1 MIENM
6 KSNRKAGLKAIM
18 KSYAFTAVALLLF
31 IYPGFTEARNDGEKR
46 NNKYA
51 KTIEYIDELIQDE
64 MDSED
69 IVGLSIA
76 LVDDQEIVWAKG
88 YGMADLSRKLPA
100 TPNTV
105 YNLGSISEIL
115 TSPALMLLQEKGLID
130 IDQPVTKYIPEFA
143 MKSRFPDSKP
153 IKIRNLI
160 SHHSGIQSEMLK
172 GQYASK
178 PGDFPGL
185 LQLLKDEYVCYPPE
199 FVFSFSKAGLT
210 LLGILIERVSN
221 TDFHEFVEKNI
232 FEPASMNDSAFILS
246 ENVKSNLSK
255 GYDEDELEDKII
267 PSRDI
272 PADGLY
278 TSVSDLGKYM
288 MVFFNKGKAS
298 NRVVFKPETVEKI
311 LRPADRELPLD
322 LDLRQ
327 GSGWV
332 LSCLGEYLGYAGRI
346 AWHDDSSGAFKGR
359 IIMLL
364 DHKLGVAVLSNTRSA
379 TGSVQMIAVEA
390 IKSALEEKKGIKQP
404 EWVEPELDDSFPEA
418 YMKSCTGDY
427 ATSAG
432 VVTITRKGDD
442 LYAEAMGRKFLL
454 KPNANKNFSGRILLL
469 GFLRIKVGPLSS
481 LEFSFGNYQD
491 RDIIALHRFGER
503 FLAGEKIKPFKL
515 SDAWLKRLG
524 NYNVINNDQDLIY
537 IKSVRLVFEGGKFS
551 AYYKMNDDDEE
562 RERKVA
568 SMSASD
574 NEAYILGLGRHMGET
589 ISMEK
594 SEGRELLK
602 YSGYIFKKK

>member
-6 KSNRKAGLKAIM
+6 ESKRKAGLKAIM
-18 KSYAFTAVALLLF
+18 KGIVFTAAVLLLF
-31 IYPGFTEARNDGEKR
+31 IYPGFTEVRNDGEKR
-46 NNKYA
+46 SSKYA
-51 KTIEYIDELIQDE
+51 RIIEYIDELIQDE
-64 MDSED
+64 MDDEE
-69 IVGLSIA
+69 IVGLSIV

-88 YGMADLSRKLPA
+88 YGMADLSRKLRT
-100 TPNTV
+100 TPKTV
-105 YNLGSISEIL
+105 YNLGSISEIF
-115 TSPALMLLQEKGLID
+115 TSPAVMLLQEKGLID
-130 IDQPVTKYIPEFA
+130 VDQPVAKYIPEFA

-160 SHHSGIQSEMLK
+160 SHHSGIQSEILK
-172 GQYASK
+172 GQSAPK
-178 PGDFPGL
+178 PGAFSGL

-232 FEPASMNDSAFILS
+232 FEPASMNESAVILN
-246 ENVKSNLSK
+246 ENIKSNLSK
-255 GYDEDELEDKII
+255 GYGEDEIEDRII
-267 PSRDI
+267 SSRDI

-278 TSVSDLGKYM
+278 SSVSDLGKYM
-288 MVFFNKGKAS
+288 MVFFDKGKAL
-298 NRVVFKPETVEKI
+298 NRAVFKPETVERI
-311 LRPADRELPLD
+311 LNPADRELPLD

-332 LSCLGEYLGYAGRI
+332 LSCLGEYLGYAGKI
-346 AWHDDSSGAFKGR
+346 AWHDNSSGIFKGR

-379 TGSVQMIAVEA
+379 TGSVQMIAMEA

-418 YMKSCTGDY
+418 YMKSCVGDY

-432 VVTITRKGDD
+432 VVTVTRKGDD
-442 LYAEAMGRKFLL
+442 LYAEVMGRRILL

-469 GFLRIKVGPLSS
+469 GFLRIKVGLLSS

-515 SDAWLKRLG
+515 PDAWLKRLG
-524 NYNVINNDQDLIY
+524 NYYVINSDQDLKY
-537 IKSVRLVFEGGKFS
+537 IKSVRLAFEDGKFS

-568 SMSASD
+568 LMSASD

-589 ISMEK
+589 VSIEK
-594 SEGRELLK
+594 SEGGELLK

>member
-1 MIENM
+1 MINNM
-6 KSNRKAGLKAIM
+6 ESKNKAGLKAKI
-18 KSYAFTAVALLLF
+18 KRIVFVGSVLLMF
-31 IYPGFTEARNDGEKR
+31 IYPCFTDVRNDGEKR

-51 KTIEYIDELIQDE
+51 KTIEYVDELIQDE

-88 YGMADLSRKLPA
+88 YGMADLGRKLRT
-100 TPNTV
+100 TPKTV
-105 YNLGSISEIL
+105 YSLGSISEIF
-115 TSPALMLLQEKGLID
+115 TSPAVMLLQEKGLID
-130 IDQPVTKYIPEFA
+130 ADQPVTKYIPEFA

-160 SHHSGIQSEMLK
+160 SHHSGIQSEILK
-172 GQYASK
+172 GQYASN
-178 PGDFPGL
+178 PGPFSGL
-185 LQLLKDEYVCYPPE
+185 LQLLKNEYVCYPPE

-210 LLGILIERVSN
+210 LLGILVERVSN
-221 TDFHEFVEKNI
+221 TDFHEFLEKNI
-232 FEPASMNDSAFILS
+232 FEPASMTESAAILN
-246 ENVKSNLSK
+246 ENIKLNLSK
-255 GYDEDELEDKII
+255 VYGEDEAEDRII

-272 PADGLY
+272 PADRLY
-278 TSVSDLGKYM
+278 SSVSDLGKYM
-288 MVFFNKGKAS
+288 MMFFNKGKVA
-298 NRVVFKPETVEKI
+298 NHIVFKPETVEKI
-311 LRPADRELPLD
+311 LSPADQEVPLD

-332 LSCLGEYLGYAGRI
+332 LSCLGEYLGYAGKI
-346 AWHDDSSGAFKGR
+346 AWHDNSSGAFKGR
-359 IIMLL
+359 VIMLL
-364 DHKLGVAVLSNTRSA
+364 DHKLGVAVLSNTGSA
-379 TGSVQMIAVEA
+379 TGSVQKIAVET

-404 EWVEPELDDSFPEA
+404 EWIEPDLEDSFPEA
-418 YMKSCTGDY
+418 YMKSCAGDY

-432 VVTITRKGDD
+432 VIPVTRKGDD
-442 LYAEAMGRKFLL
+442 LYAEVMGRRILL

-469 GFLRIKVGPLSS
+469 GLLRIKVGPLSS
-481 LEFSFGNYQD
+481 LEFSFGNYEG

-515 SDAWLKRLG
+515 PDAWLKRLG

-537 IKSVRLVFEGGKFS
+537 VKSVRLAFEEGKFS

-562 RERKVA
+562 RERKA
-568 SMSASD
+568 ALMPASD
-574 NEAYILGLGRHMGET
+574 TEAYILGLGRHMGET
-589 ISMEK
+589 ISIEK
-594 SEGRELLK
+594 SEDGEQLK